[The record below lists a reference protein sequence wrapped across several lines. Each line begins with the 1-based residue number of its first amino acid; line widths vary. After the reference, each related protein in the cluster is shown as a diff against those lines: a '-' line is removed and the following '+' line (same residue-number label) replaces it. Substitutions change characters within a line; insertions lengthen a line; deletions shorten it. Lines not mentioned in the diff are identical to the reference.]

1 MTPCS
6 AHSCFLVIILHRT
19 SIAFSLTPSKTAY
32 QMLAKENTTLKIFTN
47 GFRLDQ
53 MCNWKNFKHT
63 SVPWHAFLHMPLSLN
78 IILQYSNYKWVFVT
92 VFFKE
97 FVILIFHVGSPDW
110 SYPHHF
116 IKLSKVYYRTKH
128 SGLQCSSFQV
138 TATSYKISAPR
149 RHSSGR
155 HSRKKDDQCYISC
168 TNVSSCLELQ
178 KLFYTYSFL
187 WHKERIRAG
196 HFELSYSLS
205 IDSNRP
211 RRQDKKQKRAHGVT
225 ATNTGRE
232 ESRHKLWL
240 KHLLHR
246 PGTVQ

>member
-1 MTPCS
+1 
-6 AHSCFLVIILHRT
+6 
-19 SIAFSLTPSKTAY
+19 
-32 QMLAKENTTLKIFTN
+32 
-47 GFRLDQ
+47 

-110 SYPHHF
+110 SHPHHF

-128 SGLQCSSFQV
+128 AGLQCSSFQV

-155 HSRKKDDQCYISC
+155 HSRKKTTNATFLARMLAPAWNYRNYFTHTLFFGIR
-168 TNVSSCLELQ
+168 NVSGQVTLSFPTLYQSIVIVQEGKIKSRREHMELLPQ
-178 KLFYTYSFL
+178 
-187 WHKERIRAG
+187 IQAG
-196 HFELSYSLS
+196 K
-205 IDSNRP
+205 N
-211 RRQDKKQKRAHGVT
+211 
-225 ATNTGRE
+225 
-232 ESRHKLWL
+232 
-240 KHLLHR
+240 
-246 PGTVQ
+246 PGTSYGWSIYCTDQALFNKTI